1 MRTIFHLDLDAFFVS
16 VERILNPDLNGKP
29 VIVGADPG
37 GRGVVS
43 ACSYEA
49 RRYGLHSAMPIRT
62 AYKLCPNGIYLK
74 GHYNEYI
81 HYSNGVKDILTK
93 YAPLIQ
99 QYSID
104 EFSMDFTGC
113 EKIYGN
119 LMSFAGFIQKTISEQ
134 LSLPCSIGIGSNKMI
149 AKIASDCMKPKGI
162 TCVISGLERE
172 FLAPMPVEVIP
183 GVGKV
188 MHEELN
194 SRGFYFIRD
203 ILNYPEEYFYYTFGK
218 SGQDLWDKANGRG
231 SDIIHMGNFQQKS
244 ISKEHTF
251 GQDELSRDVMKNT
264 LFFLTSKVCQHLRD
278 DNLQASTISIK
289 LRYSDFK
296 TLTRAKTV
304 KPTDDDKV
312 IFETAWQLLDKAFT
326 RRITFRLIGIS
337 LSNLTDFAEQESLFE
352 YEDVKRKKMLRAV
365 TKIRD
370 HFGFNSIQVGT
381 AKKSE

>member
-16 VERILNPDLNGKP
+16 VERILDPRLNGKP

-49 RRYGLHSAMPIRT
+49 RRYGLHSAMPIRM

-74 GHYNEYI
+74 GHYDEYI
-81 HYSNGVKDILTK
+81 RYSNGVKDMLTK
-93 YAPLIQ
+93 YAPLIKQ
-99 QYSID
+99 ASID

-113 EKIYGN
+113 EKIYGH
-119 LMSFAGFIQKTISEQ
+119 LMSFASFIQKEIKEK

-149 AKIASDCMKPKGI
+149 AKIASDCLKPRGI
-162 TCVISGLERE
+162 TFVIHGLEKE

-188 MHEELN
+188 MHSELN
-194 SRGFYFIRD
+194 NRGFYLIKD
-203 ILNYPEEYFYYTFGK
+203 ILNYPEEYFYHTFGK

-231 SDIIHMGNFQQKS
+231 SDVIHMGDYQQKS
-244 ISKEHTF
+244 ISKEHTY
-251 GQDELSRDVMKNT
+251 GKDELSRDTMKST
-264 LFFLTSKVCQHLRD
+264 LFYLTSKVGQHLRD

-304 KPTDDDKV
+304 KPTDDDKI
-312 IFETAWQLLDKAFT
+312 IFNTAWQLLDKAFT
-326 RRITFRLIGIS
+326 RRVTFRLIGIS
-337 LSNLTDFAEQESLFE
+337 LSNLSDYAEQESLFE
-352 YEDVKRKKMLRAV
+352 DEEAKRAKMLKAI

-370 HFGFNSIQVGT
+370 QFGFHIIQVGT
-381 AKKSE
+381 LQKND

>member
-16 VERILNPDLNGKP
+16 VERILDPRLNGKP

-49 RRYGLHSAMPIRT
+49 RRYGLHSAMPIRM

-74 GHYNEYI
+74 GHYDEYI
-81 HYSNGVKDILTK
+81 RYSNGVKDMLTK
-93 YAPLIQ
+93 YAPLIKQ
-99 QYSID
+99 SSID

-113 EKIYGN
+113 EKIYGH
-119 LMSFAGFIQKTISEQ
+119 LMSFASFIQKEIKEK

-149 AKIASDCMKPKGI
+149 AKIASDCLKPRGI
-162 TCVISGLERE
+162 TFVIHGLEKE

-188 MHEELN
+188 MHSELN
-194 SRGFYFIRD
+194 NRGFYLIKD
-203 ILNYPEEYFYYTFGK
+203 ILNYPEEYFYHTFGK

-231 SDIIHMGNFQQKS
+231 SDVIHMGDYQQKS
-244 ISKEHTF
+244 ISKEHTY
-251 GQDELSRDVMKNT
+251 GKDELSRDTMKST
-264 LFFLTSKVCQHLRD
+264 LFYLTSKVGQHLRD

-304 KPTDDDKV
+304 KPTDDDKI
-312 IFETAWQLLDKAFT
+312 IFNTAWQLLDKAFT
-326 RRITFRLIGIS
+326 RRATFRLIGIS
-337 LSNLTDFAEQESLFE
+337 LSNLSDYAEQESLFE
-352 YEDVKRKKMLRAV
+352 DEEAKRAKMLKAI

-370 HFGFNSIQVGT
+370 QFGFHIIQVG
-381 AKKSE
+381 ALQKND